1 MKTSVFISHSSKN
14 ADFSAW
20 LIGLM
25 QDLGLPKDTIFCSSD
40 PMTGA
45 KNHIQNDI
53 YRALQDSR
61 IDIILLSNEYKDSAY
76 CLNEAGAIRF
86 KEDYSEKIVIVLP
99 GTREKLSAGAFDESF
114 LQYRLSDPSAFWSLL
129 DRLSKAVIA
138 RTDYTSQ
145 RSARPEEAWVRH
157 KEALDRCIAQLP
169 IVENLTGPWE
179 TEQDRKQALQEI
191 RSALDHI
198 RSMPRGAV
206 GSVQDTEGVFY
217 KSFIRSVTISAA
229 PTPGKI
235 LVKSVLH
242 YEIVNLSQH
251 DCVKEY
257 GAQFLKNGGDAE
269 TYQPFSPKVPDPRV
283 REIRRRHDE
292 GPYTQFIDVEID
304 LKAHSCICVYMES
317 RYETDWYR
325 FFQSKVTDHPCG
337 TYAVNASFDS
347 SFFKAFGENYI
358 FRVQVMPPV
367 PHNLGVTLV
376 PQKDQFESSNKQSV
390 FYRRDTGF
398 PAGGGYVLTINR
410 VPPENTHSE
419 DTPALEA

>member
-14 ADFSAW
+14 ADFSTW
-20 LIGLM
+20 LIGLL
-25 QDLGLPKDTIFCSSD
+25 QDLGLPKEAIFCSSD

-86 KEDYSEKIVIVLP
+86 KEDRSEKIVIVLP

-114 LQYRLSDPSAFWSLL
+114 LQYRLSDPGAFRALL
-129 DRLSKAVIA
+129 DRLSRAIIA

-157 KEALDRCIAQLP
+157 KEALDRCIGQLP
-169 IVENLTGPWE
+169 IVENLAGPWK
-179 TEQDRKQALQEI
+179 TEPDRRQALREI
-191 RSALDHI
+191 QSALDHI

-206 GSVQDTEGVFY
+206 GTVQDTEGVFY
-217 KSFIRSVTISAA
+217 KSFIRSVTIGAA
-229 PTPGKI
+229 PGPGRI
-235 LVKSVLH
+235 VVTTSLH
-242 YEIVNLSQH
+242 YEIVNLSQR
-251 DCVKEY
+251 DCVNVY
-257 GAQFLKNGGDAE
+257 GTQFLKSGGDAE
-269 TYQPFSPKVPDPRV
+269 TYRPLSSKFHDPRI
-283 REIRRRHDE
+283 REIHRCHDD
-292 GPYTQFIDVEID
+292 GPYVQFNDIEID
-304 LKAHSCICVYMES
+304 LKAHSCIRVDMES
-317 RYETDWYR
+317 CYETDWHR

-358 FRVQVMPPV
+358 FRVQVIPPV
-367 PHNLGVTLV
+367 PHNLGLTLV
-376 PQKDQFESSNKQSV
+376 PQKEQFESSSKQSV
-390 FYRRDTGF
+390 HYRRETGF
-398 PAGGGYVLTINR
+398 PAGGGYVLTINQ
-410 VPPENTHSE
+410 VPPKDTCPE
-419 DTPALEA
+419 DAPVRKV